1 MIVIKMRTN
10 QYLCLKYD
18 LHPLCQ
24 YIIVL
29 GKIISHY
36 NRMMR
41 MCCSRDYIVIE
52 QPKPRR
58 EIT

>member
-1 MIVIKMRTN
+1 MF
-10 QYLCLKYD
+10 YLDNL
-18 LHPLCQ
+18 LVLVFLCFNFF
-24 YIIVL
+24 YAVIVL
-29 GKIISHY
+29 GKKIISHY

-52 QPKPRR
+52 QPKPPR